1 MSRVKQPNKL
11 KQPKRKPKKRKFVVD
26 PDTKEI
32 QIVETQRFLGLTDD
46 DLDSAW
52 NQLLRF
58 DQKKVSCGL
67 GSVVRVCY
75 GVVSSAFGR

>member
-52 NQLLRF
+52 NQGIRLNPR
-58 DQKKVSCGL
+58 S
-67 GSVVRVCY
+67 
-75 GVVSSAFGR
+75 

>member
-1 MSRVKQPNKL
+1 MKQPNKL
-11 KQPKRKPKKRKFVVD
+11 KQPKRRAPKGRPKKRKFVVD

-58 DQKKVSCGL
+58 DQKK
-67 GSVVRVCY
+67 
-75 GVVSSAFGR
+75 